1 MAPVAAFLL
10 PAVALAVAALAP
22 GAAEPAPGG
31 ALHTRLLAS
40 IPADGETIDPG
51 ARGVVLEYNEPVEPD
66 LARVRLHAGSGAPTV
81 TLEIRSDPEDPRRLL
96 GSLPALDPGGYR
108 IAWRVVSDDGHPVEG
123 SFVFHVRP
131 GPGAPAA
138 TGEPGPPPPPAVD
151 HAPDEP
157 PRVPRALLVPLR
169 GLAVGT
175 LGALAGLLGFALLG
189 GGGRAPRG
197 MTGLA
202 WAAAAAAGLHLV
214 AWISVASPAGLSG
227 EGASA
232 ALATLPGRLEAIRA
246 GLALLALW
254 ATVLA
259 RRPRLAAAFAA
270 GAVLTGG
277 VLGHAS
283 TISPTVSIPLKVLH
297 VGAASAWLGG
307 LVWLVVTRREAAL
320 RGRAGLVSTVALAA
334 VVVLA
339 LTGAAQS
346 VVSLERLADLH
357 ASTYGRLL
365 LAKIAGLSGLVAFG
379 AVHRRRHLPALDRGG
394 HAIPAFRRTLRFEIV
409 VMAGVILVAGLLA
422 SVPVPGGAP

>member
-1 MAPVAAFLL
+1 VAPVAAVLL
-10 PAVALAVAALAP
+10 PAVALALAALAP
-22 GAAEPAPGG
+22 DAAEPAPGG
-31 ALHTRLLAS
+31 SLHTRLLAS
-40 IPADGETIDPG
+40 VPTDGDTIGSG
-51 ARGVVLEYNEPVEPD
+51 ARDLVLEYNEPVDPD

-81 TLEIRSDPEDPRRLL
+81 TLEIRSDPGDPRRLL
-96 GSLPALDPGGYR
+96 GPLPALDPGGYR

-131 GPGAPAA
+131 DPTAVDA
-138 TGEPGPPPPPAVD
+138 PGPPPPPAID
-151 HAPDEP
+151 RAPDEP
-157 PRVPRALLVPLR
+157 LRAPRALLAPLR

-175 LGALAGLLGFALLG
+175 LGALAGLLGFAFLSG
-189 GGGRAPRG
+189 AGRAPRG
-197 MTGLA
+197 TTALA
-202 WAAAAAAGLHLV
+202 WAAAAAAGLHLA
-214 AWISVASPAGLSG
+214 AWISIASPTGLSG

-232 ALATLPGRLEAIRA
+232 ALATLPGRLEAVRA

-254 ATVLA
+254 AAVLA

-283 TISPTVSIPLKVLH
+283 TISPAVSIPLKTLH
-297 VGAASAWLGG
+297 VAAASAWLGG
-307 LVWLVVTRREAAL
+307 LVWLAATRRETAL
-320 RGRAGLVSTVALAA
+320 RDRAGLVSTIALAA

-339 LTGAAQS
+339 LTGAAQA

-357 ASTYGRLL
+357 ATTYGRLL
-365 LAKIAGLSGLVAFG
+365 LTKVAGLSALVAFG

-394 HAIPAFRRTLRFEIV
+394 DAVQAFRRTLRSEIV

-422 SVPVPGGAP
+422 SVPVPGGPP

>member
-1 MAPVAAFLL
+1 VAPVAAVLL
-10 PAVALAVAALAP
+10 PAVALAFTALAP

-40 IPADGETIDPG
+40 VPADGDTIDPG
-51 ARGVVLEYNEPVEPD
+51 TRSLVLEYNESVDPE
-66 LARVRLHAGSGAPTV
+66 LARVRLHAGSGAPAA
-81 TLEIRSDPEDPRRLL
+81 TLEIRSDPGDPRRLL
-96 GSLPALDPGGYR
+96 GSLPPLDPGGYR

-131 GPGAPAA
+131 RPGSPPA
-138 TGEPGPPPPPAVD
+138 TREPTPPPPPAID
-151 HAPDEP
+151 HAPDESF
-157 PRVPRALLVPLR
+157 RAPRALLAPLR

-175 LGALAGLLGFALLG
+175 LGALAGLLAFAFLG
-189 GGGRAPRG
+189 GAGRAPRG
-197 MTGLA
+197 ATGLA
-202 WAAAAAAGLHLV
+202 WAAAIAAGLHLA
-214 AWISVASPAGLSG
+214 AWISIASPAGLSG

-232 ALATLPGRLEAIRA
+232 TLATLPGRLEAVRA
-246 GLALLALW
+246 GLALLTLW
-254 ATVLA
+254 AAVLA

-283 TISPTVSIPLKVLH
+283 TISPAVSIPLKTLH
-297 VGAASAWLGG
+297 VAAASAWLGG
-307 LVWLVVTRREAAL
+307 LVWLAATRRETAL
-320 RGRAGLVSTVALAA
+320 RDRAGLVSTIALAA

-339 LTGAAQS
+339 LTGAAQA

-357 ASTYGRLL
+357 ATTYGRLL
-365 LAKIAGLSGLVAFG
+365 LTKVAGLSALVAFG

-394 HAIPAFRRTLRFEIV
+394 DAVQAFRRTLRSEIV

-422 SVPVPGGAP
+422 SVPVPGGPP